1 MQKEHEPWSCYIV
14 SNLFYGNISTFGF
27 NCITSQEILLL
38 RAYAE
43 KPNSNMWSISEFKQA
58 CWLIT
63 ISF

>member
-1 MQKEHEPWSCYIV
+1 MNHGHVTLLAIRFMETFRPLDLTVLLVKRFCYCV
-14 SNLFYGNISTFGF
+14 PM
-27 NCITSQEILLL
+27 
-38 RAYAE
+38 RK